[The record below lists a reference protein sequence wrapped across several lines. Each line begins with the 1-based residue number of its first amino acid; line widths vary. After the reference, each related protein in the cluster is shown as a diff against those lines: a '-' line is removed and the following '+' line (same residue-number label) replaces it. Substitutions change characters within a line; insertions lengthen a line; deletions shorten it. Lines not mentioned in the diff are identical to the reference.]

1 MPVDLIVG
9 MQRRKNGIPLAR
21 VTTVAN
27 VPKSEWP
34 RDLFDK
40 SMRVSRRVLGKQETV
55 TPECVELC
63 TTEFDRLL
71 RVVRPESAGAADN

>member
-1 MPVDLIVG
+1 MPVDQIVG
-9 MQRRKNGIPLAR
+9 MQRRQNGIPLAR

-27 VPKSEWP
+27 VPQSEWP
-34 RDLFDK
+34 ADLFDRG
-40 SMRVSRRVLGKQETV
+40 MRVSRTVLGAREEV